1 MTTVCIHQPDFAPW
15 LGFFDRLLEADI
27 FVILDNVQFV
37 RSGWHHR
44 DKIKTPGGAQW
55 LTVPVIKKGRYH
67 QAINEVE
74 IDNSR
79 DWRAKHLRT
88 IQTFYGKADCFD
100 EVYPAIDDIYAGKC
114 DRLIDLNMRL
124 LVWLMERMKID
135 IDIRFASELGVKGAK
150 NDLLVGIVQS
160 VSGDL
165 YLTGQGARSYLD
177 EKRFAEAE
185 IGVRWQSYRH
195 PTYPQLHDPFIP
207 QLSSLDCLLNCG
219 PAAAAILRSNGAR
232 HLVES

>member
-27 FVILDNVQFV
+27 FVVLDNVQFV
-37 RSGWHHR
+37 RRGWHHR

-88 IQTFYGKADCFD
+88 IQTFYGKACCFD
-100 EVYPAIDDIYAGKC
+100 EAYPAIENIYAEKYN
-114 DRLIDLNMRL
+114 RLIDLNMRL
-124 LVWLMERMKID
+124 LAWFMEQMKIEV
-135 IDIRFASELGVKGAK
+135 DIRFASELGVKGTK
-150 NDLLVGIVQS
+150 NDLLIGIVQS
-160 VSGDL
+160 VSGDV
-165 YLTGQGARSYLD
+165 YLTGQGASSYLD
-177 EKRFAEAE
+177 EAEF
-185 IGVRWQSYRH
+185 IDSGISVLWQSYQH
-195 PTYPQLHDPFIP
+195 PVYPQLHDAFIP

-219 PAAAAILRSNGAR
+219 SSAATAILRRNGADGI
-232 HLVES
+232 